1 MPSALPARLASS
13 SRSRA
18 TRPAS
23 RVPPSARVRRAAR
36 QQATAAASPAT
47 RGRTAGRAWRAQPR
61 PTRQQTAPHRAP
73 LALPT
78 QDIFSALRR
87 SAQRVCVSRGT
98 LAKRARRAR
107 RASTRRR
114 RAQTRARR
122 VQRAQSRRQAAT
134 ALRTACVW
142 PATKSSRMIRR
153 TRPCAPRVR
162 WASTR
167 RIRATLRARRAR
179 TIRPPS
185 RQDLLAPVSVTR
197 ATKLRRRNAPHV
209 LQDHSKESL
218 VVFLACHALT
228 GRHLRSVPQPAP
240 ASLDT
245 QGR

>member
-1 MPSALPARLASS
+1 LKILLIPGQSMTDYQCGIVFRNLIRFAWHQSTESIPHAQAIQTPIVFGCAPAVFL
-13 SRSRA
+13 
-18 TRPAS
+18 
-23 RVPPSARVRRAAR
+23 
-36 QQATAAASPAT
+36 
-47 RGRTAGRAWRAQPR
+47 
-61 PTRQQTAPHRAP
+61 
-73 LALPT
+73 
-78 QDIFSALRR
+78 I
-87 SAQRVCVSRGT
+87 
-98 LAKRARRAR
+98 LAKGARRAR

-114 RAQTRARR
+114 RTQTRARR
-122 VQRAQSRRQAAT
+122 VQQAHSRRQAAT

-153 TRPCAPRVR
+153 TRRSAPRVR

-167 RIRATLRARRAR
+167 RSRATLRARRAR

>member
-1 MPSALPARLASS
+1 LSRASALPARLARS

-18 TRPAS
+18 TRPAI

-36 QQATAAASPAT
+36 QQPTAAASPAT

-78 QDIFSALRR
+78 QDIFSSLRL
-87 SAQRVCVSRGT
+87 SAQRVCVTRGT
-98 LAKRARRAR
+98 LAQRARRAR
-107 RASTRRR
+107 WASTSRR

-167 RIRATLRARRAR
+167 RSRATLRARRAR
-179 TIRPPS
+179 TIHPPS

-209 LQDHSKESL
+209 LPANTKQ
-218 VVFLACHALT
+218 T
-228 GRHLRSVPQPAP
+228 GA
-240 ASLDT
+240 
-245 QGR
+245 

>member
-1 MPSALPARLASS
+1 LSRASALPARLARS

-47 RGRTAGRAWRAQPR
+47 AAPTAGKFQVLGNNLLIYLAWRAQPR

-87 SAQRVCVSRGT
+87 SAQRVCVTRGT

-167 RIRATLRARRAR
+167 RRRATLRARRAR

-185 RQDLLAPVSVTR
+185 RQDLPAPVSVTQ

-209 LQDHSKESL
+209 LPANTKQ
-218 VVFLACHALT
+218 T
-228 GRHLRSVPQPAP
+228 GA
-240 ASLDT
+240 
-245 QGR
+245 

>member
-1 MPSALPARLASS
+1 MASALPARLARS

-18 TRPAS
+18 TLSAI

-47 RGRTAGRAWRAQPR
+47 HRTAGRAWRAQPR
-61 PTRQQTAPHRAP
+61 STRQQTAPHRAP

-78 QDIFSALRR
+78 QDIFSSLRL
-87 SAQRVCVSRGT
+87 SAQRVCVTRGT

-122 VQRAQSRRQAAT
+122 VQQAHSRRQAAT

-142 PATKSSRMIRR
+142 PATGSSHTPRA
-153 TRPCAPRVR
+153 RPCAPRVR

-167 RIRATLRARRAR
+167 RTRATLRARRAR
-179 TIRPPS
+179 TIRP
-185 RQDLLAPVSVTR
+185 
-197 ATKLRRRNAPHV
+197 
-209 LQDHSKESL
+209 
-218 VVFLACHALT
+218 
-228 GRHLRSVPQPAP
+228 
-240 ASLDT
+240 AS
-245 QGR
+245 

>member
-1 MPSALPARLASS
+1 MSRASALPARLARS

-18 TRPAS
+18 TRPAR
-23 RVPPSARVRRAAR
+23 RVPPSARVRWAAR
-36 QQATAAASPAT
+36 QQPTAAASPAT

-61 PTRQQTAPHRAP
+61 PPRQQTAPHRAP

-78 QDIFSALRR
+78 QDIFSSLRL
-87 SAQRVCVSRGT
+87 SAQRVCVTRGT
-98 LAKRARRAR
+98 LAQRARRAR
-107 RASTRRR
+107 WASTSRR

-122 VQRAQSRRQAAT
+122 VQRAHSRRQAAT

-153 TRPCAPRVR
+153 PCAPRVR

-167 RIRATLRARRAR
+167 RSRTTLRARRAR

-185 RQDLLAPVSVTR
+185 RQDLPAPVSVTQ

-209 LQDHSKESL
+209 LPANTKQ
-218 VVFLACHALT
+218 T
-228 GRHLRSVPQPAP
+228 GA
-240 ASLDT
+240 
-245 QGR
+245 

>member
-1 MPSALPARLASS
+1 MASALPARLARS

-36 QQATAAASPAT
+36 QQPTAAASPAT

-78 QDIFSALRR
+78 QDIFSSLRH
-87 SAQRVCVSRGT
+87 SAQRVCVTRGT

-107 RASTRRR
+107 WASTSRR

-134 ALRTACVW
+134 ALRTAGVW
-142 PATKSSRMIRR
+142 PATGSSHTPRA
-153 TRPCAPRVR
+153 RPCAPRVR

-167 RIRATLRARRAR
+167 RRRATLRARRAR

-185 RQDLLAPVSVTR
+185 RQDLLAPVSVTQ

-209 LQDHSKESL
+209 LPANTKQ
-218 VVFLACHALT
+218 T
-228 GRHLRSVPQPAP
+228 GA
-240 ASLDT
+240 
-245 QGR
+245 